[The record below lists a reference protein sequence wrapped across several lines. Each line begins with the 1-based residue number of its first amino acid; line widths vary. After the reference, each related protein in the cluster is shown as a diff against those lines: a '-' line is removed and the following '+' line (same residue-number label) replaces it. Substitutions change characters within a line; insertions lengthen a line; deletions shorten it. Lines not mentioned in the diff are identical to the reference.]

1 MIAAGTNTAHSTSD
15 TPTIAIPTSS
25 RLVVLFRYPIA
36 EGVRGRK
43 GEEGSPVGQQ
53 RTTLSDDAIAKLR
66 KQFGPE
72 LAKRFEEWT
81 LKVPYPEPTLKM
93 LTRTFLA
100 DHIRQ
105 VASVLNGA
113 GRDISEDDIARLV
126 VFANDAIASE
136 IDRRFGSRGT

>member
-1 MIAAGTNTAHSTSD
+1 
-15 TPTIAIPTSS
+15 
-25 RLVVLFRYPIA
+25 
-36 EGVRGRK
+36 
-43 GEEGSPVGQQ
+43 VGQQ

-72 LAKRFEEWT
+72 LAKRVEEWT

-105 VASVLNGA
+105 VASVLNGT
-113 GRDISEDDIARLV
+113 GRDISEDDIAKLV

-136 IDRRFGSRGT
+136 IDRRFGSRGTGV